1 VAGLYERFRPE
12 YPPDAVAWIVEKLDL
27 HEGRSVLDLG
37 AGTGKLTRALV
48 ETGARV
54 IAVEPGEA
62 MLAELIRGLPTAE
75 AVSGAAE
82 AIPLENGSVDGIA
95 VGQAFHWFRH
105 DQALPEMRRVLR
117 SGGGVSLIWNARD
130 PDVPVT
136 LELNGLLADFVP
148 PHRAA
153 PGKWSDQLRESDLFG
168 PLEER
173 RFRFAEPLDADT
185 FAGRI
190 MSFCFVAAAP
200 AEKQDELEQ
209 KLREL
214 VAARGGTIELPYVT
228 DVYVSYAA

>member
-1 VAGLYERFRPE
+1 
-12 YPPDAVAWIVEKLDL
+12 
-27 HEGRSVLDLG
+27 
-37 AGTGKLTRALV
+37 
-48 ETGARV
+48 
-54 IAVEPGEA
+54 

-75 AVSGAAE
+75 PVSGAAE

-136 LELNGLLADFVP
+136 LELNELLADFVP

-173 RFRFAEPLDADT
+173 RFRFAAPLGAGT
-185 FAGRI
+185 FAGRS
-190 MSFCFVAAAP
+190 MSIRFVAAGP
-200 AEKQDELEQ
+200 PPRQEGVL
-209 KLREL
+209 
-214 VAARGGTIELPYVT
+214 G
-228 DVYVSYAA
+228 